1 MRQEKSMKA
10 KDIMTGSV
18 LKVSPETSIAEAA
31 KIMMA
36 NRISGLPVVD
46 GDGHLLGIVTEGD
59 MLRRSEI
66 LGEHPWRSTP
76 PAPSE
81 ERAEAYVKSHGNKVG
96 DVMTREVVTIDE
108 NEPVD
113 RVALLLESHGIKRV
127 PVVKD
132 GRIIGIVSRANLL
145 RTLAATGARTAQPQ
159 DGQLRSAIL
168 TAIARDAGVRAEL
181 VDVTV
186 SDGVAFLWGNVASEA
201 EREAVR
207 VIAENMHGITSV
219 QNRIRVMPEGLVD
232 YKPE

>member
-1 MRQEKSMKA
+1 MKA
-10 KDIMTGSV
+10 RDIMTVNV

-46 GDGHLLGIVTEGD
+46 GDGHLLGIITEGD

-66 LGEHPWRSTP
+66 FGERPWWTAP
-76 PAPSE
+76 TAPSE
-81 ERAEAYVKSHGNKVG
+81 ARAEAYVKSHSNKVG
-96 DVMTREVVTIDE
+96 DVMNREVVTIDE

-132 GRIIGIVSRANLL
+132 GRISGIVSRANLL
-145 RTLAATGARTAQPQ
+145 RTLATTGARPAQPQ
-159 DGQLRSAIL
+159 DGQLRSAII
-168 TAIARDAGVRAEL
+168 TAITRDAGVRAEM

-186 SDGVAFLWGNVASEA
+186 SNGVAFLWGNVASEV

-207 VIAENMHGITSV
+207 VIAENMRGIASV
-219 QNRIRVMPEGLVD
+219 QNRIRVMPDGLVD